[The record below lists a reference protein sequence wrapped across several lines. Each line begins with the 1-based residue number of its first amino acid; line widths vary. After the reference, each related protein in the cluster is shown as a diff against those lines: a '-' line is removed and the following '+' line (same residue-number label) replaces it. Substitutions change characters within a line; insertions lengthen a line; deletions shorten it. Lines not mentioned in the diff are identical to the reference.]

1 MMKHV
6 NCGGRHCSHEYWQC
20 TVLFF
25 LLTIVE
31 ITTVKAA
38 LKNKISFS
46 NHEVEEMQDSYTI
59 SDSLEETKE
68 KPSWSKLH
76 SSLFSGNIPEFKQQR
91 LCLIGGYTYREGDIV
106 TTFEELRCGSV
117 EHFPCKC
124 APDLSPPIS
133 CPYCGFYSPNRN
145 TNDSNHR
152 HNAERLQISNADGF
166 FCLKE
171 GEETDPFVG
180 KKGGVIEICSC
191 SLNEEQKAV
200 STCDPVEYNAEQ
212 DAYLRTDRTS
222 HNEIGIGDGKDDN
235 DSSSNANANSNANAI
250 ASRTGGNG
258 TNTKGVKNVEG
269 THTNDNEKD
278 THNTLVRDIIVANP
292 SALNET
298 EARGDTSASS
308 NNIDI
313 DDKDK
318 DDFCTLVLPDSG
330 GTLTFRRGESY
341 RDFRPNRCNE
351 PSNYPCYCNPDLYNQ
366 LECPYCSFYTGD
378 GNLLCAKH
386 GETVSFFVPDS
397 TRGDVETCSCSI
409 PGTPGE
415 IPIKKCVLSN
425 PLLQDDMNDN
435 LVSPDIIQNNNIK
448 KGCPITNPNTGQL
461 VTVPV
466 GESFGDYVTFQGLCG
481 DGNEWP
487 AYCSIDSVDDSEV
500 ISDTGQETTK
510 VQRANAFIFDITE
523 RDDVFYPHCVYVD
536 TISNT
541 PVCAKN
547 KEQVVY
553 TNEEG
558 NAMQC
563 WCTFDSSGLGGNSS
577 CSPYLEEPSE
587 ESDEYVGN
595 TTTGNENDLD
605 ENDGYDS
612 KSTSESSLD
621 NDELVNGDES
631 ARDDLTTGDKP
642 TMTLTNQPSL
652 RPTPTPV
659 NIPPTPA
666 PANSLSPTTA
676 VSASTISL
684 MAAPVSPTFQSGAV
698 GANGSNNSITF
709 SILVSTTGF
718 MLGTIF
724 LLADI

>member
-1 MMKHV
+1 M
-6 NCGGRHCSHEYWQC
+6 
-20 TVLFF
+20 
-25 LLTIVE
+25 VE
-31 ITTVKAA
+31 IATVKAA

-46 NHEVEEMQDSYTI
+46 KHQMEEIQDAYTI
-59 SDSLEETKE
+59 SDSLEQAKE

-76 SSLFSGNIPEFKQQR
+76 SSLFSGNSPEFKQQR

-106 TTFEELRCGSV
+106 TTFPELRCGSA

-124 APDLSPPIS
+124 APDLSPPLS

-145 TNDSNHR
+145 TNDNNHH
-152 HNAERLQISNADGF
+152 HNAERLQISNADDF

-180 KKGGVIEICSC
+180 KKAGVIEICSC
-191 SLNEEQKAV
+191 SLNEDQKPV
-200 STCDPVEYNAEQ
+200 STCNPVEYNAEQ
-212 DAYLRTDRTS
+212 DAYLRTDRAS
-222 HNEIGIGDGKDDN
+222 NNETGIGDGKDDN
-235 DSSSNANANSNANAI
+235 NSSSSANGI
-250 ASRTGGNG
+250 ASRTGGSG
-258 TNTKGVKNVEG
+258 TDTKGVKSVDG
-269 THTNDNEKD
+269 THTDDNEND
-278 THNTLVRDIIVANP
+278 THNTLVGDNVFANT

-298 EARGDTSASS
+298 ETRGDTSATS
-308 NNIDI
+308 NNADM
-313 DDKDK
+313 DDNGK

-409 PGTPGE
+409 PETPGE
-415 IPIKKCVLSN
+415 SPIKKCVLSN
-425 PLLQDDMNDN
+425 PL
-435 LVSPDIIQNNNIK
+435 DIIENNDIK
-448 KGCPITNPNTGQL
+448 KGCLITNPNSGEL

-466 GESFGDYVTFQGLCG
+466 GESFGDYVTFQALCG

-487 AYCSIDSVDDSEV
+487 AYCSIDSTDDSTV
-500 ISDTGQETTK
+500 IGTGQETTK
-510 VQRANAFIFDITE
+510 VQRANAFILDITE
-523 RDDVFYPHCVYVD
+523 RDDVFYPHCVYKD

-558 NAMQC
+558 KQMQC
-563 WCTFDSSGLGGNSS
+563 WCTFESSDLGGSSS
-577 CSPYLEEPSE
+577 CSPYSEQPYSEETDKYVGTTTTRNESDLEENDNNS
-587 ESDEYVGN
+587 SS
-595 TTTGNENDLD
+595 TTSG
-605 ENDGYDS
+605 
-612 KSTSESSLD
+612 SSLD
-621 NDELVNGDES
+621 NDDLVNGDES
-631 ARDDLTTGDKP
+631 APYDLTTGDKP
-642 TMTLTNQPSL
+642 VMTLINQPSL

-659 NIPPTPA
+659 NIPPTLA
-666 PANSLSPTTA
+666 SVNTMSPTTA
-676 VSASTISL
+676 VSVSSISL
-684 MAAPVSPTFQSGAV
+684 MTAPVYTPLTFQSGAV
-698 GANGSNNSITF
+698 GANGSSNSIAF
-709 SILVSTTGF
+709 SVLVSTTGW

-724 LLADI
+724 VLAVI